1 MTEIRSS
8 FAKKVV
14 FLGQFAPA
22 VERDNLQTAADFFSQ
37 HTWTQAPQPDFTWQK
52 KLLVATVVVLAA
64 HYGIWYLG
72 QQFPTP
78 TLSEKKAE
86 PVLVELI
93 QPKQE
98 PPKIIQPKVIQ
109 PKIPPV
115 TQQPKVPP
123 VVQKVQSVT
132 KPAPPVAKVESNPVA
147 QAQPTK
153 VISQQ
158 TTAPVEAAP
167 KAQVQAE
174 PVAKAAPSAPVAKD
188 LPVTEAKGYAGYLSN
203 PSPEYPEQAL
213 DRGWEGSVML
223 RVKVSSSGSPLV
235 VNLQS
240 SSGKK
245 VLDDAAIATVKR
257 WKFSPALKGST
268 PVEGW
273 VDVPI
278 HFKLPN

>member
-1 MTEIRSS
+1 MTDIRTSLS
-8 FAKKVV
+8 KKAL
-14 FLGQFAPA
+14 FLSQLTPA
-22 VERDNLQTAADFFSQ
+22 VEGTHSHTAVDLFAQ
-37 HTWTQAPQPDFTWQK
+37 HVSTHAPKPDFTWQK
-52 KLLVATVVVLAA
+52 KLLVATAVVLAA

-78 TLSEKKAE
+78 TLPEKKAE

-93 QPKQE
+93 QPKQQ

-123 VVQKVQSVT
+123 VVQNVQ
-132 KPAPPVAKVESNPVA
+132 PAQPVAKVESKPVA

-153 VISQQ
+153 AVSQE
-158 TTAPVEAAP
+158 APMPVEAAP

-174 PVAKAAPSAPVAKD
+174 PVVKAAPSAPVIKD

-213 DRGWEGSVML
+213 DRGWEGSVLL
-223 RVKVSSSGSPLV
+223 RVKVSPSGSPLV

-245 VLDDAAIATVKR
+245 LLDDAAINTVKR

>member
-8 FAKKVV
+8 LSKKAL
-14 FLGQFAPA
+14 FWGQLAPA
-22 VERDNLQTAADFFSQ
+22 VQGSHSDSAVDFFAQ
-37 HTWTQAPQPDFTWQK
+37 RTWTQAPKPDFTWQK
-52 KLLVATVVVLAA
+52 KLMVVTTIVLAA

-78 TLSEKKAE
+78 TLLEKKAE

-93 QPKQE
+93 QPKQQ
-98 PPKIIQPKVIQ
+98 PPKIIQ

-123 VVQKVQSVT
+123 VVEKVQPVT
-132 KPAPPVAKVESNPVA
+132 QPAQPAAKVESKPVA
-147 QAQPTK
+147 QAQSTK
-153 VISQQ
+153 AISQEAP
-158 TTAPVEAAP
+158 APVEAAP
-167 KAQVQAE
+167 KAQAQAE
-174 PVAKAAPSAPVAKD
+174 PVAKPAPVVKD

-223 RVKVSSSGSPLV
+223 RVKVSASGSPLA

-245 VLDDAAIATVKR
+245 ILDDAAIATVKR